1 MSKKKEK
8 VYDEVGYWTTQLET
22 LESKKECKHH
32 FAISFTIEQKIDYCK
47 RMLSNIELK
56 KSL

>member
-22 LESKKECKHH
+22 LESKKECKHN
-32 FAISFTIEQKIDYCK
+32 FATSFTIEQKIDYCK

>member
-8 VYDEVGYWTTQLET
+8 VYDESGYWTTQLET
-22 LESKKECKHH
+22 LVLKKECKHP

-47 RMLSNIELK
+47 KMLASIESQ

>member
-22 LESKKECKHH
+22 LELKKECKHS
-32 FAISFTIEQKIDYCK
+32 FAISFTTEQKIDYCK
-47 RMLSNIELK
+47 RMLANIELK